1 MLQQMMQR
9 RAHPENLCIQVLSVP
24 MSNSHA
30 SISRNIWAGIGDWR
44 EDIDDDAGAIR
55 RVLLA
60 DPATLQ

>member
-1 MLQQMMQR
+1 
-9 RAHPENLCIQVLSVP
+9 

-44 EDIDDDAGAIR
+44 EDVDDDAGAIR